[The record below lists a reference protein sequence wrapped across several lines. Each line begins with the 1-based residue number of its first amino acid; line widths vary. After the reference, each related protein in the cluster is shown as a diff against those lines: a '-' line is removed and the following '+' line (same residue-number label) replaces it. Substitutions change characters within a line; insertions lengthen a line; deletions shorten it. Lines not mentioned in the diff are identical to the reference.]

1 MVTTPAKARGK
12 FAHAFAAFV
21 QTDVPYKLAVMMC
34 AFLPAQLGAALVIW
48 WTARESGVIR
58 MGVLDESLLYGVGV
72 VAFGL
77 LLSWVAVARHWPGRP
92 VLYLLLALY
101 SSYMVHLVHVLGMW
115 STPYLML
122 VPVVAFVC
130 GVVFG
135 PRAGWFSLGASTAFI
150 VVAEALRFTGV
161 LDYAPAVRHDAIGE
175 SPSGWWVASAV
186 IPLAGFVIGTF
197 AMTMAVV
204 LAAELQQRRL
214 DVQAETLRR
223 SHAMIRRYVP
233 SQVVDAVVEGGEN
246 VTAHERRKITV
257 FFSDIVGFTEMV
269 DRMEPEELS
278 RVLNDYFTAMTL
290 IAEKY
295 DGTIDELIGDAVLI
309 LFGAPS
315 TTTDRDHAMRAV
327 RMALDMQ
334 SSVDRLNQ
342 EWMDAGIDA
351 EMRVRMAIDT
361 GVVTVGNFGSSGRM
375 KYAALGRAV
384 NVAARLQTLA
394 EPGQLLVS
402 HPTWLLTREAIAY
415 VEKGEVELK
424 GVHHPIRTYEI
435 TAMVP

>member
-1 MVTTPAKARGK
+1 MVTSRQARGK
-12 FAHAFAAFV
+12 FANAFAAFV

-34 AFLPAQLGAALVIW
+34 GFLPAQLAAAFVIW
-48 WTARESGVIR
+48 WTTRESGVVR
-58 MGVLDESLLYGVGV
+58 MAVLDESLLYGIGV

-77 LLSWVAVARHWPGRP
+77 VISWIATARHWPGKP
-92 VLYLLLALY
+92 VLYVALALY

-135 PRAGWFSLGASTAFI
+135 PRAGWFSLGTSTVLI
-150 VVAEALRFTGV
+150 VVTEVLRFSDV
-161 LDYAPAVRHDAIGE
+161 LEYAPAVRHDAIGA
-175 SPSGWWVASAV
+175 SPNGWWVASAV
-186 IPLAGFVIGTF
+186 VPLAGFVIGTF
-197 AMTMAVV
+197 TMTMAVV
-204 LAAELQQRRL
+204 LAAELQARRL
-214 DVQAETLRR
+214 DMQAETLRR

-233 SQVVDAVVEGGEN
+233 SQVVDAVVAGGES
-246 VTAHERRKITV
+246 VTAHERRKVTV

-315 TTTDRDHAMRAV
+315 TTNDRDHAMRAV

-334 SSVDRLNQ
+334 ASVGRLNA
-342 EWMDAGIDA
+342 EWMNAGIDA

-394 EPGQLLVS
+394 VPGRLLVS
-402 HPTWLLTREAIAY
+402 HPTFLLVREAVAY
-415 VEKGEVELK
+415 EEKGEVELK

-435 TAMVP
+435 EAMVP